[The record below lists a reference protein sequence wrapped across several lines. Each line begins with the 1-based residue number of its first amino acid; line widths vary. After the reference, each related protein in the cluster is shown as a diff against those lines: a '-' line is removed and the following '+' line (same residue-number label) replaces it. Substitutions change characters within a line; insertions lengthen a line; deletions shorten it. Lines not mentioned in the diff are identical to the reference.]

1 MRDGEEESDGDE
13 QPVRPSRSKK
23 RCVVEEEEND
33 EGDDESDSDREVA
46 AVRVTS
52 ESWPTNVKQNH
63 PQRLF
68 RILLNTGQVVSIVAE
83 DLYNPERG
91 TSEANPFYEGV
102 IQTWCDAG
110 NVPPPRKR
118 KDTQTPEPRAA
129 RRGKARNAST
139 FGSTLYMY

>member
-1 MRDGEEESDGDE
+1 MSDGQEESDGDE

-23 RCVVEEEEND
+23 RCVAEEEEND

-68 RILLNTGQVVSIVAE
+68 KIMLNTGQVVPIVAE
-83 DLYNPERG
+83 DLDNPERG
-91 TSEANPFYEGV
+91 TAEDNPFYEGV
-102 IQTWCDAG
+102 IQAWRDAG

-118 KDTQTPEPRAA
+118 KDTQHRNLGQ
-129 RRGKARNAST
+129 RRGKARNASR
-139 FGSTLYMY
+139 FGSTLY